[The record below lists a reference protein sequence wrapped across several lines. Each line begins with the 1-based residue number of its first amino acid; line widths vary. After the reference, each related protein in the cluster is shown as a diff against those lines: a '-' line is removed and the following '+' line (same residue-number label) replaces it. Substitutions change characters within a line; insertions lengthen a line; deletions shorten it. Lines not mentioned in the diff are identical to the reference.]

1 MHEQGFAGGELA
13 ALEHVVPDGEESLR
27 NRGGLDHRKT
37 CRHRQRVACKSQ
49 AIFGVT
55 PADHERHQFVA
66 LVPARHAR
74 ADLCDL
80 ASDFQSGNFGRT
92 FRRRIVTLALHHV
105 RPVHA
110 RGGDS
115 HQDFAFARRGYRLL
129 LRHKHVGSARLADRN
144 RGHRFGQTTV
154 WHKRALSIGD
164 RINLPAADVTTA
176 IEAVKNHLMQE

>member
-80 ASDFQSGNFGRT
+80 ASDFQSGNFHGLRHT
-92 FRRRIVTLALHHV
+92 WASHAVMNGVPLLVVAKNLGHRDTTMVERHYGHMAEDYVVKAIRADAPRFGTPSSVVPLPRGKSK
-105 RPVHA
+105 RPVK
-110 RGGDS
+110 D
-115 HQDFAFARRGYRLL
+115 
-129 LRHKHVGSARLADRN
+129 RLA
-144 RGHRFGQTTV
+144 
-154 WHKRALSIGD
+154 
-164 RINLPAADVTTA
+164 AD
-176 IEAVKNHLMQE
+176 IER